1 METKICGKCIE
12 IKETI
17 NFGIDSRTK
26 SGYRST
32 CNDCRKIESKEY
44 RDKNPQKRKE
54 ILLKYYQNNKEKEL
68 LRFKK
73 YRESNPEKR
82 KETCRKYVENNKD
95 KHNEYSKNWKKLER
109 IKNPKYKLINNLRKR
124 TKDFLNYKKENKNTK
139 IIDIVGCSPQFLKE
153 HLEKKF
159 KDGMSWEN
167 YGFYGWHI
175 DHIIPLSS
183 AKTEEEIYKLCH
195 YTNLQPLWAKENL
208 KKNNKIIDYS
218 NFKPSDAMI

>member
-1 METKICGKCIE
+1 METKICGKCKE

-44 RDKNPQKRKE
+44 RDKNPQ
-54 ILLKYYQNNKEKEL
+54 
-68 LRFKK
+68 
-73 YRESNPEKR
+73 KR

-153 HLEKKF
+153 RLEKKF

-183 AKTEEEIYKLCH
+183 AKTEEEIYELCH
-195 YTNLQPLWAKENL
+195 YTNLQPLWAKDNL
-208 KKNNKIIDYS
+208 SKGSKIL
-218 NFKPSDAMI
+218 